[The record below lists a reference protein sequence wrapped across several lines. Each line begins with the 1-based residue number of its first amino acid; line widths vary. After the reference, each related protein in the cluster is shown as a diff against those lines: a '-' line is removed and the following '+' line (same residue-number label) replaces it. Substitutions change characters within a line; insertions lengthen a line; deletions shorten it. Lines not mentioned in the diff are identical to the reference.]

1 MSNSI
6 LLYLISFCT
15 GIMECFA
22 ATNSCIFKECLMSL
36 KMRHFPSYPSIY
48 YLQLTLEQHEF
59 ETCRSTY
66 MWIFFF
72 NVVLQIHIFDTCW
85 LNLIMWN
92 QIQRID
98 YKDTYGFLLWE
109 GSAPLNSR
117 VIQGSTVCVYNINFQ
132 TYVFKK

>member
-59 ETCRSTY
+59 EMCRSTY
-66 MWIFFF
+66 TQASSVCGI
-72 NVVLQIHIFDTCW
+72 LQA
-85 LNLIMWN
+85 
-92 QIQRID
+92 RI
-98 YKDTYGFLLWE
+98 LE
-109 GSAPLNSR
+109 
-117 VIQGSTVCVYNINFQ
+117 
-132 TYVFKK
+132 